1 MLILTL
7 TIEIVVFSKHFYPEN
22 LPQKKWTLHF
32 CSQSHSQLLPLMIR
46 SCMKK
51 PNLTLSPNL
60 EVVGD
65 LKGIFLKI
73 IDYFSQILGTGM
85 ADSRILVLS
94 FIFPC
99 AASKNGFK

>member
-32 CSQSHSQLLPLMIR
+32 CSQFPSQLLPLMTR

-51 PNLTLSPNL
+51 PSLTLLANL
-60 EVVGD
+60 EVVGAS
-65 LKGIFLKI
+65 KGIFFKST
-73 IDYFSQILGTGM
+73 DYFFSMFDLE
-85 ADSRILVLS
+85 AR
-94 FIFPC
+94 F
-99 AASKNGFK
+99 